1 VPPEAHH
8 HLNLYCLLQA
18 SIPSIMLAP
27 YPAPNPAWA
36 CPEADAQFEFGQTV
50 VNAIRKLRSD
60 YGLTKQRP
68 AVYITCSD
76 AGRAAIVQQL
86 AGDIA
91 TLCSSSEV
99 VLLQGG
105 AAAPAGCSVAIVD
118 DATTVNMLLKVGGV
132 GGDEGTGLELCKGGA
147 LGGGGYLGSLRC
159 RCTLRWQAKEHLWA
173 SPISRDSTS
182 SSCLMVPV
190 CSQTLPLASPDVP
203 VPLFLSLL
211 APVLQGIL
219 DPKLELG
226 KLEKKL
232 AEARARAEQLS
243 AKIALPVYQ
252 EKTPEAIKADDAD
265 KLAKLHAEAAAA
277 EQAIADMQKLL
288 TA

>member
-1 VPPEAHH
+1 MGHVMQKHHAHH
-8 HLNLYCLLQA
+8 HQNVCFLLQA

-36 CPEADAQFEFGQTV
+36 SPEADAQFEFGQAV
-50 VNAIRKLRSD
+50 VGAIRKLRSD

-91 TLCSSSEV
+91 TLSSSSEV

-118 DATTVNMLLKVGGV
+118 DATTVNMLLKVRG
-132 GGDEGTGLELCKGGA
+132 CKGRG
-147 LGGGGYLGSLRC
+147 LGLYKGQERSKLHEGRTGRG
-159 RCTLRWQAKEHLWA
+159 
-173 SPISRDSTS
+173 
-182 SSCLMVPV
+182 
-190 CSQTLPLASPDVP
+190 
-203 VPLFLSLL
+203 LL
-211 APVLQGIL
+211 AWCSWRMLAMVAKRSGPNSPALLPFPFWHHPGLQGIL

-232 AEARARAEQLS
+232 ADARARSEQLS
-243 AKIALPVYQ
+243 AKIALPAYQ
-252 EKTPEAIKADDAD
+252 EKTPEAVKADDVD
-265 KLAKLHAEAAAA
+265 KLAKLQAEAAAA
-277 EQAIADMQKLL
+277 EQAISDMQKLL
-288 TA
+288 SA